1 MKFAAKVIS
10 AILVVA
16 LFFSVGR
23 ALYQPSA
30 ADNQP
35 PPIARAPSTSATASP
50 APAAP
55 PPAPHPVITP
65 VASPVVPVYA
75 TNGSS
80 SSVAAQP
87 PATPPETPAPPP
99 VNQLGTVEFTDGVPL
114 QVNLDQNRTC
124 TITPKVLPDGTLQL
138 SMVIQGPGARGTMDT
153 LSSPKIICPPGMAV
167 AVSVGDLGIGLTPTI
182 KSN

>member
-1 MKFAAKVIS
+1 MKFAAKVIG

-16 LFFSVGR
+16 LFFSAGR
-23 ALYQPSA
+23 ALYQPSFT
-30 ADNQP
+30 N
-35 PPIARAPSTSATASP
+35 SP
-50 APAAP
+50 APPVARTPAMLTPPSPPSLAP
-55 PPAPHPVITP
+55 SPKPAPHTVITP
-65 VASPVVPVYA
+65 VANPVVPVYA
-75 TNGSS
+75 ANPPSS
-80 SSVAAQP
+80 TAAGQP
-87 PATPPETPAPPP
+87 PEAPAPPP

-153 LSSPKIICPPGMAV
+153 LSSPKIITRPGQAV

-182 KSN
+182 KNN